1 MRALALGQ
9 ITSGN
14 WLEIL
19 RGEMRLSVANGAV
32 WGGLA
37 AFFGYALYGRLDLSA
52 VLLVSMLLG
61 FAVAAL
67 SGFATP
73 LVMQRLGRDPALGA
87 SVVLTTITDIAGFG
101 IFLALGALF
110 LV

>member
-1 MRALALGQ
+1 MSGSIGNQTATLTVRALALGQ

-19 RGEMRLSVANGAV
+19 RGEMRVSVANGAV

-52 VLLVSMLLG
+52 V
-61 FAVAAL
+61 FAGVDAVGIRRRRAVGI
-67 SGFATP
+67 S
-73 LVMQRLGRDPALGA
+73 RLR
-87 SVVLTTITDIAGFG
+87 S
-101 IFLALGALF
+101 
-110 LV
+110 